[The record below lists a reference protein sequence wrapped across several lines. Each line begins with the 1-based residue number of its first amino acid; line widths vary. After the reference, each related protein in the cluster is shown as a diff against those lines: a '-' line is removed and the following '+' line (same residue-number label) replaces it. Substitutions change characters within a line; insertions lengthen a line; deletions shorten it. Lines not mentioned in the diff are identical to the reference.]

1 VTIRRLSR
9 VLKMDRYNAWIEIDG
24 EEKYAHVR
32 KRVLRDTGIY
42 PGDYVWVTE
51 VIKGKEYAVEKV
63 VPRKNLLARPTVAN
77 ISKAMYVHTFK
88 NPEGYLFYLDLFLMN
103 VIHQHI
109 KPVIVVNKIDL
120 LSEEELRNARD
131 IMATY
136 ERLGYPVMWVSAEK
150 KEGLEDLKSFLDRG
164 TIVFAGMS
172 GVGKSSLINAMYGL
186 NLSVGEVSQKIG
198 RGRHTTTY
206 TKLIKVGDTY
216 VVDTPGFSLLE
227 VPEDITLR
235 DVSSGFPEIAER
247 EHLCAYPGCT
257 HRNEPGC
264 AVIEAV
270 EKGEI
275 AHHRYES
282 YLKIWEVVKER
293 EEEKKWK
300 RRKRRRR

>member
-1 VTIRRLSR
+1 MTIRRLSR

-51 VIKGKEYAVEKV
+51 VIKDKEYAVEKV
-63 VPRKNLLARPTVAN
+63 IPRKNLLARPTVAN

-120 LSEEELRNARD
+120 LSGEELENARN

-136 ERLGYPVMWVSAEK
+136 EKLGYPVMWVSAEK
-150 KEGLEDLKSFLDRG
+150 KDGLENLKSFLDRG

-275 AHHRYES
+275 AQHRYES

-293 EEEKKWK
+293 EEENKWK

>member
-1 VTIRRLSR
+1 MTIRRLSR

-63 VPRKNLLARPTVAN
+63 IPRKNLLSRPTVAN

-120 LSEEELRNARD
+120 FSDEELKNARD

-136 ERLGYPVMWVSAEK
+136 EKLGYPVMWVSAEK
-150 KEGLEDLKSFLDRG
+150 KEGLEDLKGFLDRG

-206 TKLIKVGDTY
+206 TKLIKVEDTY

-275 AHHRYES
+275 APHRYES